1 VSFLA
6 ILGASKFAPGVKP
19 VKASLKTIVA
29 IGLFMAFAAAAG
41 AQQAA
46 VSHFDGTTWWS
57 HVKYLADDSLEG
69 RDTGSEGLRKAQT
82 YAVEQFKKAGLEP
95 AGSDGFYQPVSFV
108 QYELDEAKSSLALVG
123 NGETKPLSFADD
135 AFFSARAT
143 HASVHVTA
151 PLVFVGYGLKIP
163 ERNLDELAG
172 LDLKGKIVVYLA
184 GSPAD
189 IPAAL
194 ASHYQTAGER
204 WKALKAAGVIGVVAV
219 MNPASM
225 DIPWS
230 RISVNRNHPAMD
242 LAGEEF
248 NETPGEQ
255 LGVAFNPAAAE
266 SLFAGSGHTFAE
278 IAALGKDRKP
288 LPHFALA
295 ASLKA
300 DATVLTKKV
309 ESANLVARLPGSDP
323 ALKNE
328 YVVLSAHIDHLGIG
342 APINGDKIYNGAM
355 DDGSGSALVMD
366 IAASLKAHPEKLN
379 RSVIFLLVTAE
390 EKGLLGSKYFA
401 EHPTVPAKSIVA
413 DVNVDMFLPIVP
425 LKMLK
430 ILGMEESD
438 LGTNAANIAQSM
450 GIKPIADPEP
460 LRNSFIRSDQYSF
473 IKKGVPA
480 VKIDVGFEV
489 GSPEQK
495 VFKDWL
501 TNRYHAPSDDVN
513 QPVDLQAAAT
523 YEEFTRRLLISTA
536 NAPAKPQW
544 KSESFF
550 RRYAA
555 D

>member
-1 VSFLA
+1 
-6 ILGASKFAPGVKP
+6 VKP
-19 VKASLKTIVA
+19 VKIPLKALLTVGSFVVLGVA
-29 IGLFMAFAAAAG
+29 A
-41 AQQAA
+41 AQQAT
-46 VSHFDGTTWWS
+46 VSHFDGNSWWS
-57 HVKYLADDSLEG
+57 HVKFLADDSLEG
-69 RDTGSEGLRKAQT
+69 RDTGSEGLRKAQA

-95 AGSDGFYQPVSFV
+95 AGSDGFYQAVSFM
-108 QYELDEAKSSLALVG
+108 QYELDESKSSLALVTS
-123 NGETKPLSFADD
+123 GETKTLSFADD
-135 AFFSARAT
+135 AFFSTRAT
-143 HASVHVTA
+143 HESVQVTA
-151 PLVFVGYGLKIP
+151 PLVFAGYGLKIP
-163 ERNLDELAG
+163 ENNLDELAG
-172 LDLKGKIVVYLA
+172 QDLKGKIVVYLA
-184 GSPAD
+184 GSPSD
-189 IPAAL
+189 IPTAL

-204 WKALKAAGVIGVVAV
+204 WKSLKAAGVVGVVAI

-225 DIPWS
+225 DIPWA
-230 RISVNRNHPAMD
+230 RISMNRNHPSMD
-242 LAGEEF
+242 LAGTEF
-248 NETPGEQ
+248 NETPGQQ
-255 LGVAFNPAAAE
+255 LGVIFNPAAAE

-295 ASLKA
+295 TSLKA
-300 DATVLTKKV
+300 DAKVNSKKV
-309 ESANLVARLPGSDP
+309 ESANLVGRLPGSDP

-328 YVVLSAHIDHLGIG
+328 CVVLSAHIDHVGIG

-366 IAASLKAHPEKLN
+366 IAVSLKAHPEKLN

-401 EHPTVPAKSIVA
+401 AHPTVPAKSIVA

-425 LKMLK
+425 LKILK
-430 ILGMEESD
+430 IEGIEESD
-438 LGTNAANIAQSM
+438 LGANAAKIAQSM
-450 GIKPIADPEP
+450 GLKPIADPEP
-460 LRNSFIRSDQYSF
+460 LRNAFIRSDQYSF

-480 VKIDVGFEV
+480 VKVDIGFEL
-489 GSPEQK
+489 GTPEQK
-495 VFKDWL
+495 VFKEWL

-536 NAPAKPQW
+536 NDAAKPQW
-544 KSESFF
+544 KSDSFF